1 MGDLS
6 GASSSWSP
14 DRASFRG
21 QYSRYK
27 RKEKKKEK
35 IREKKREEQK
45 RARSSW
51 SDEAMRARNLRG
63 DGVVST
69 SSGRRRRQCL
79 SCH

>member
-27 RKEKKKEK
+27 RKEKKREDKG
-35 IREKKREEQK
+35 EKKR
-45 RARSSW
+45 RA
-51 SDEAMRARNLRG
+51 DKPVVGGAMK
-63 DGVVST
+63 
-69 SSGRRRRQCL
+69 Q
-79 SCH
+79 